1 MHQALDRQARA
12 IRSTLSTRCLLILLA
27 APTLAFQHYHP
38 VLLRSHLPMSSYHSA
53 SKSTSH
59 RIPLHPVSPWRR
71 DGYTRRGGV
80 SMGLLSPMLSKVGI
94 VSFWSHVDALHA
106 VTRAVGFFVS
116 LTASV
121 FWQAGGAVLVAGG
134 HMAQATETIAVSPGA
149 NAILNSKA
157 LWSFRCCH
165 HACVN
170 AVCIEDLADT
180 SSHTCVRTGTTKCGC

>member
-27 APTLAFQHYHP
+27 APTLAFQHYNYHP
-38 VLLRSHLPMSSYHSA
+38 VVLRSHSHLPMSSYHSA

-116 LTASV
+116 STASV

-149 NAILNSKA
+149 NAIMNSKA

-165 HACVN
+165 HAS
-170 AVCIEDLADT
+170 A
-180 SSHTCVRTGTTKCGC
+180 SSLPVAQKRNSRV

>member
-1 MHQALDRQARA
+1 MHQAHDRQARA
-12 IRSTLSTRCLLILLA
+12 LRSTLSTGLLQGCLLIFVTILLA

-94 VSFWSHVDALHA
+94 VSFWSH
-106 VTRAVGFFVS
+106 
-116 LTASV
+116 
-121 FWQAGGAVLVAGG
+121 
-134 HMAQATETIAVSPGA
+134 
-149 NAILNSKA
+149 
-157 LWSFRCCH
+157 
-165 HACVN
+165 
-170 AVCIEDLADT
+170 
-180 SSHTCVRTGTTKCGC
+180 

>member
-12 IRSTLSTRCLLILLA
+12 LRSTLSTGWLQGCLLILLA

-38 VLLRSHLPMSSYHSA
+38 VLLHSHLPMSSYHSA

-94 VSFWSHVDALHA
+94 VSF
-106 VTRAVGFFVS
+106 
-116 LTASV
+116 
-121 FWQAGGAVLVAGG
+121 
-134 HMAQATETIAVSPGA
+134 
-149 NAILNSKA
+149 
-157 LWSFRCCH
+157 
-165 HACVN
+165 
-170 AVCIEDLADT
+170 
-180 SSHTCVRTGTTKCGC
+180 